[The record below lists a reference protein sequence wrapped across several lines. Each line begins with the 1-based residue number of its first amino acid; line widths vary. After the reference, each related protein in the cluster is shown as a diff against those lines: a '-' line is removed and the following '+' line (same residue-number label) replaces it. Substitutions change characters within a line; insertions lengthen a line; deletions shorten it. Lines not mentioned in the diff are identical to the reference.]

1 MNPPT
6 PTTSTVL
13 LEHHLKALRLPTAA
27 RGCEKIAVRC
37 AGANV
42 DHLGYLLEV
51 CELELIGR
59 ERKAAGRRLK
69 AARLPAPKALA
80 EFDFTARP
88 GVNTP

>member
-6 PTTSTVL
+6 TTTSAVL
-13 LEHHLKALRLPTAA
+13 LKHHLKALRLPAVA
-27 RGCEKIAVRC
+27 RDCEKIAVRC

-59 ERKAAGRRLK
+59 ERKAAGDRK
-69 AARLPAPKALA
+69 S
-80 EFDFTARP
+80 
-88 GVNTP
+88 VV